1 MSTRVVAAFA
11 FLICSPVL
19 MAGPLAA
26 YAADL
31 ADGYRPVL
39 PKASAYRTAR
49 TICVGEYGPDAP
61 PYGFGCLDHWVKV
74 RNTHE
79 LVQDN
84 GFAYRATEE
93 TVHRRYPPQVYVP
106 DYEVLNPYERGYAA
120 FGQRLFLG
128 CSLCD

>member
-1 MSTRVVAAFA
+1 MSTRVVAALA
-11 FLICSPVL
+11 GLISSTVL
-19 MAGPLAA
+19 MAGPLDA

-39 PKASAYRTAR
+39 PKASAYRAAR

-74 RNTHE
+74 RSTHE

-84 GFAYRATEE
+84 GYAYTVTEE
-93 TVHRRYPPQVYVP
+93 NVRRRYPPQVYVP
-106 DYEVLNPYERGYAA
+106 DYEVLNPYESGYAV